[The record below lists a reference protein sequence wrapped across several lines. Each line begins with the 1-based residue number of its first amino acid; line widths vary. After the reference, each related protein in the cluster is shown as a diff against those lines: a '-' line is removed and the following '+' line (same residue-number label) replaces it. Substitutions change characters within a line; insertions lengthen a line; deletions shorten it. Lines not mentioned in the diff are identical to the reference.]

1 MDKLKTRILLMSMIV
16 ILLFSIQAAAANSND
31 NVTLAG
37 ESIDL
42 SICDNVNDVKT
53 ENTLTAINT
62 DDVLGE
68 GKGNFTELQILIDSH
83 YNGELILNKS
93 YKCNGESGITI
104 SSPITIY
111 GNGHTLDG
119 NHEVRIFN
127 VVSSDVV
134 VHDLTFVNGNTTS
147 GGAMR
152 DGSAVNCTFTNNTAQ
167 YGGAMWDVSA
177 ANCTFTGNTAT
188 YGGAMYTG
196 SAVNCTFTNNTST
209 KNGGAMATGYA
220 ENSIFKDN
228 YLTNGKNNDLYVT
241 SSKNC
246 IFISA
251 ASTTAESVAYSEDI
265 VFEAANDIPDS
276 IDNPVIIFN
285 NNEISDKETISINGR
300 KITVTGLNV
309 EDNYEICYYNK
320 TINDN
325 GDETYNRIKV
335 SVLKANSTVKADD
348 TAVLYGNP
356 ISIPV
361 TSANAINVTYK
372 IINNT
377 GEVVANGTI
386 NPNAAITVTGLPI
399 GKYTVNLTTAVDENH
414 NSATNTSKLM
424 ITDGTTFWDLNN
436 TINGNND
443 KDVYLNGNYKYNPDT
458 DSDFK
463 NGIYIKRNVTVHG
476 NGHTLDGN
484 HEESIFSASSDVV
497 VHDITFINGKAY
509 GGGAMFGGT
518 AINCTFTNNTAT
530 FGGAMQGGS
539 AINCTF
545 TNNNATYRGG
555 AIDTSSAIDCTFT
568 NNNAKEGG
576 GAMEVGSAV
585 NCTFTDNTAQVGGAI
600 DTGSAVNCT
609 FTNNTADYGGAMYS
623 GSAENS
629 IFKDNHLKNGEYND
643 LFKTSTNNSIFVS
656 PTSTTVSVA
665 YSQDI
670 VIEAANDIP
679 DSIENPVIIFNNNE
693 IINTATISINGRE
706 ITISGLN
713 IEDNYEICY
722 YNKTIDETLG
732 DKQYNRV
739 KASVLKANSTV
750 KAEDTAVLY
759 GNPISIPVTSTNATN
774 VTYKIINNTGEV
786 VANGTIKPNA
796 AITVTGLPTGKYTVN
811 LTTAVDETHNPAINT
826 SKLMITDGT
835 TFWDLNNAINGNK
848 DKDVYLNG
856 NYKYNPETDSDFK
869 NGILIKRNV
878 TVHGNGHTLD
888 GNHEARIFQVT
899 ASDVVVHDITF
910 VNGNS
915 TTGGAMHGGSAVN
928 CTFTNNTATN
938 KGGAMYSSSAINCTF
953 TNNNAT
959 RGGAIYECSA
969 INCTFTNNI
978 ATNDGGAMYRSSAE
992 NCTFT
997 NNTATLGGAMYSGSA
1012 INCTFTNNTATLGG
1026 AMHSGSAE
1034 NCTFTNNTATNDGGA
1049 MQGGSAINCTFTNN
1063 TATRGG
1069 AMNRGSAVNCTFT
1082 NNTATR
1088 GGAMHHSSA
1097 VNCTF
1102 TNNTADYGGAM
1113 YSGSA
1118 ENSIFKDNHRTN
1130 GKNNDL
1136 DATTSNNCI
1145 FISPTSTTAK
1155 SVAYSQDIVIE
1166 AANDIPD
1173 SIENP
1178 VIIFNNN
1185 KIINTATISINGR
1198 EITISGLNTTGNY
1211 EICYYNE
1218 TINDNG
1224 DKNYNRVKLDLLKAN
1239 MTIDFVT
1246 TGDLVVD
1253 GIVNVT
1259 FTLPTDIDGNV
1270 MVTIDEEA
1278 VTGFAID
1285 NGTVTIP
1292 GSYDV
1297 GNHTVTVNIT
1307 GDTHYND
1314 ATGSTTFNIGK
1325 GNSTITITNYT
1336 SPISIGDDT
1345 TVAFKINR
1353 DVMDNAVTL
1362 WIDDTEIL
1370 TYDFETNEDSF
1381 LITKDKFP
1389 SEGTY
1394 NITVQYRGN
1403 SRYNASNIAS
1413 CIIAVEKNNVTM
1425 NVEGSTVY
1433 YGDNATINVT
1443 GLPDDAKGNVSVRVG
1458 DGIFFA
1464 YIKNGT
1470 AVIEIPDL
1478 LVDEYEGQTVK
1489 YSGDRKYN
1497 NASGDA
1503 TIIVKPASSK
1513 IVIDPICNVTYGEDV
1528 VVTYSVENETSLN
1541 ITVTAANGSTITK
1554 GIDAGVKGKVVISAL
1569 DAGEYSIAISN
1580 AEKGNYLGCDAEA
1593 TFKVFKANSTISAA
1607 DINVTYGEAI
1617 VIPLTSQNATNV
1629 TYIILDWEGICIANA
1644 TIPAGENIK
1653 GLDLARGKYTV
1664 NVTTLTDKNHIPK
1677 TNTSRLIV
1685 KPAGASI
1692 SAKDV
1697 NVSYGDAIVIEVNV
1711 VNATEFSYF
1720 ILNEKGKIIDSHI
1733 IDAGMNITLEN
1744 LPAGDY
1750 NVSLIS
1756 GADENHT
1763 SVSNSSKLHVR
1774 HVVEILLD
1782 AVSGSAGDSIN
1793 ITAMFMY
1800 EDGTAVNDGVA
1811 SLSVR
1816 YDKREVLSA
1825 SLYSTLRADQ
1835 SVDVSDGKAT
1845 FSITLGEPG
1854 TYPYVVSYSGDDVDD
1869 VQSESSLTITKLNTS
1884 VSADDISGRK
1894 GEKRDIAITVLDKN
1908 NRAVSNGT
1916 VTLTL
1921 NGQPY
1926 DAAVDNGR
1934 ATVSVVLPNPG
1945 SYEATV
1951 KYNGNDY
1958 YNSSTSSINVNVKK
1972 ESTRAPSVKNVVGK
1986 AGAKTDIPVEIV
1998 DGDGNPVKNGTVTL
2012 TIDGR
2017 TYTAEVING
2026 VATFK
2031 DVVIPSKDTVA
2042 DVYYHGNEYYNA
2054 SSTTFSIK
2062 VQSDNETVE
2071 NSTEHVSFKADDGN
2085 ATGNPIAILLLALFT
2100 LFVTYRKK

>member
-1 MDKLKTRILLMSMIV
+1 MD
-16 ILLFSIQAAAANSND
+16 
-31 NVTLAG
+31 G
-37 ESIDL
+37 
-42 SICDNVNDVKT
+42 
-53 ENTLTAINT
+53 
-62 DDVLGE
+62 
-68 GKGNFTELQILIDSH
+68 
-83 YNGELILNKS
+83 
-93 YKCNGESGITI
+93 
-104 SSPITIY
+104 
-111 GNGHTLDG
+111 
-119 NHEVRIFN
+119 
-127 VVSSDVV
+127 
-134 VHDLTFVNGNTTS
+134 
-147 GGAMR
+147 
-152 DGSAVNCTFTNNTAQ
+152 GSAVNCTFTNNTATLGGAMISGTAENCTFTNNTAN
-167 YGGAMWDVSA
+167 YGGAIFECSA
-177 ANCTFTGNTAT
+177 ANCTFTNNTAT
-188 YGGAMYTG
+188 
-196 SAVNCTFTNNTST
+196 N
-209 KNGGAMATGYA
+209 NGGAMNSDSA

-228 YLTNGKNNDLYVT
+228 HLTNGENNDLAYT

-251 ASTTAESVAYSEDI
+251 TSTTAKSVAYSQDI

-276 IDNPVIIFN
+276 IENPVIIFN
-285 NNEISDKETISINGR
+285 NNKIINTATISINGR
-300 KITVTGLNV
+300 EITISGLNIA
-309 EDNYEICYYNK
+309 DNYEICYYNK
-320 TINDN
+320 TI
-325 GDETYNRIKV
+325 DETSGDMQYNRVKA
-335 SVLKANSTVKADD
+335 SVLKANSTVKAQD

-356 ISIPV
+356 ISIQV
-361 TSANAINVTYK
+361 TSINATNVTYK

-377 GEVVANGTI
+377 GKVVANGTI
-386 NPNAAITVTGLPI
+386 KPNAAILVTGLPT

-414 NSATNTSKLM
+414 NPATNTSKLM

-436 TINGNND
+436 TINGNED

-463 NGIYIKRNVTVHG
+463 NGIVIKRIVTVHG

-484 HEESIFSASSDVV
+484 HEVGIFDVVSSDVV
-497 VHDITFINGKAY
+497 VHDITFVNGNATSA
-509 GGGAMFGGT
+509 GAMYDGS
-518 AINCTFTNNTAT
+518 AVNCTFTNNTAT
-530 FGGAMQGGS
+530 NNGGAKTG
-539 AINCTF
+539 
-545 TNNNATYRGG
+545 
-555 AIDTSSAIDCTFT
+555 
-568 NNNAKEGG
+568 
-576 GAMEVGSAV
+576 GSAV
-585 NCTFTDNTAQVGGAI
+585 NCTFTNNTATRMGGAI
-600 DTGSAVNCT
+600 YGGSAVNCTFTNNTATNDGGAMYSGSAVNCT

-629 IFKDNHLKNGEYND
+629 IFKDNHLTNGENND
-643 LFKTSTNNSIFVS
+643 IYFTSTNNCIFVSPTSTTAKSVDYSQEIVIEAANDIPDSIENPVIIFNNNKIIDTSTISINGRKITVTGLNIADNYEICYYRETVNSDKNYNRVKASVVKANSTVKAEDTAVLYGNPISIQVTSINATNVTYKIINNTGKVVANGTIKPNAAILVTGLPTGKYTVNLTTAVDENHNPATNTSKLMITDGTTFWDLNNTINGNEDKDVYLNGNYKYNPETDSEFKEGILIERNVTVHGNGHTLDGNHEARIFQVTASDVVVHDITFVNGNTTESGGAMQGGSAENCTFTNNTATRGGAMYRSSAVNCTFTNNNATRGGAMNSGSAVNCTFTNNNANYGGAMHSGSAIKCTFTNNTATNDGGAMNRGSAVNCTFTNNTAENGGAMHGGSAENCTFTNNNATRGGAMHHSSAVNCTFTNNTAKYGGAMYYTGSAENSIFKDNHRTNGENNDLDYTSSNNCIFIS

-693 IINTATISINGRE
+693 IINTATI
-706 ITISGLN
+706 
-713 IEDNYEICY
+713 
-722 YNKTIDETLG
+722 K
-732 DKQYNRV
+732 
-739 KASVLKANSTV
+739 
-750 KAEDTAVLY
+750 
-759 GNPISIPVTSTNATN
+759 
-774 VTYKIINNTGEV
+774 
-786 VANGTIKPNA
+786 
-796 AITVTGLPTGKYTVN
+796 
-811 LTTAVDETHNPAINT
+811 
-826 SKLMITDGT
+826 
-835 TFWDLNNAINGNK
+835 
-848 DKDVYLNG
+848 
-856 NYKYNPETDSDFK
+856 
-869 NGILIKRNV
+869 
-878 TVHGNGHTLD
+878 
-888 GNHEARIFQVT
+888 
-899 ASDVVVHDITF
+899 
-910 VNGNS
+910 
-915 TTGGAMHGGSAVN
+915 
-928 CTFTNNTATN
+928 
-938 KGGAMYSSSAINCTF
+938 
-953 TNNNAT
+953 
-959 RGGAIYECSA
+959 
-969 INCTFTNNI
+969 
-978 ATNDGGAMYRSSAE
+978 
-992 NCTFT
+992 
-997 NNTATLGGAMYSGSA
+997 
-1012 INCTFTNNTATLGG
+1012 
-1026 AMHSGSAE
+1026 
-1034 NCTFTNNTATNDGGA
+1034 
-1049 MQGGSAINCTFTNN
+1049 
-1063 TATRGG
+1063 
-1069 AMNRGSAVNCTFT
+1069 
-1082 NNTATR
+1082 
-1088 GGAMHHSSA
+1088 
-1097 VNCTF
+1097 
-1102 TNNTADYGGAM
+1102 
-1113 YSGSA
+1113 
-1118 ENSIFKDNHRTN
+1118 
-1130 GKNNDL
+1130 
-1136 DATTSNNCI
+1136 
-1145 FISPTSTTAK
+1145 
-1155 SVAYSQDIVIE
+1155 
-1166 AANDIPD
+1166 
-1173 SIENP
+1173 
-1178 VIIFNNN
+1178 
-1185 KIINTATISINGR
+1185 INGR

-1259 FTLPTDIDGNV
+1259 FTLPADIDGDV
-1270 MVTIDEEA
+1270 SVTIDGEA
-1278 VTGFAID
+1278 VVGFAID

-1297 GNHTVTVNIT
+1297 GDHTVTVNIT

-1314 ATGSTTFNIGK
+1314 ATGSTTFNIAK
-1325 GNSTITITNYT
+1325 GNSTITITDYK
-1336 SPISIGDDT
+1336 SPISIGDDA

-1389 SEGTY
+1389 SQGTY

-1478 LVDEYEGQTVK
+1478 LVDEYEGLTVK

-1629 TYIILDWEGICIANA
+1629 TYMILDWEGICIANA

-1664 NVTTLTDKNHIPK
+1664 NLTTVTDKNHIPK
-1677 TNTSRLIV
+1677 TNTSGLIV

-1793 ITAMFMY
+1793 ITARFMY
-1800 EDGTAVNDGVA
+1800 EDGTEVNEGVA

-1825 SLYSTLRADQ
+1825 SLCSTLRADQ

-1845 FSITLGEPG
+1845 FSITLGDPG
-1854 TYPYVVSYSGDDVDD
+1854 TYPYVVSYSGRDVDD
-1869 VQSESSLTITKLNTS
+1869 VESESKLTIAMLNTS
-1884 VSADDISGRK
+1884 VSADDISGST
-1894 GEKRDIAITVLDKN
+1894 GEKKDIAVNVLDKN
-1908 NRAVSNGT
+1908 GRPVSNGT

-1921 NGQPY
+1921 NGQQY
-1926 DAAVDNGR
+1926 NASVESGK

-1945 SYEATV
+1945 SYDATV
-1951 KYNGNDY
+1951 KYNGNTY
-1958 YNSSTSSINVNVKK
+1958 YNSSESSISINVEKK
-1972 ESTRAPSVKNVVGK
+1972 TTKAPYVKNVVAK
-1986 AGAKTDIPVEIV
+1986 AGSKTDIPVEIV

-2042 DVYYHGNEYYNA
+2042 DVYYHGNGYYNA

-2062 VQSDNETVE
+2062 VQSDNDTVE

>member
-68 GKGNFTELQILIDSH
+68 GKGNFTELQSLIDSH

-119 NHEVRIFN
+119 NHEVRIFR
-127 VVSSDVV
+127 VTCSDVV
-134 VHDLTFVNGNTTS
+134 IHDLTFVNGNTTS
-147 GGAMR
+147 GGAMVY
-152 DGSAVNCTFTNNTAQ
+152 GSAVNCTFTNNTAQ

-196 SAVNCTFTNNTST
+196 LAVNCTFTNNTST

-335 SVLKANSTVKADD
+335 SVLKANSTVKAED
-348 TAVLYGNP
+348 TFARYGGP

-361 TSANAINVTYK
+361 TSANATNITYK
-372 IINNT
+372 ITNNK

-436 TINGNND
+436 TINGNKD
-443 KDVYLNGNYKYNPDT
+443 KDIYLNGNYKYNPDT

-463 NGIYIKRNVTVHG
+463 EGILIERNVTVHG
-476 NGHTLDGN
+476 NGHTLNGN
-484 HEESIFSASSDVV
+484 HEARIFDVSGGISEIVGV
-497 VHDITFINGKAY
+497 VIYDITFVNGNAKN
-509 GGGAMFGGT
+509 GGAM
-518 AINCTFTNNTAT
+518 
-530 FGGAMQGGS
+530 S
-539 AINCTF
+539 
-545 TNNNATYRGG
+545 
-555 AIDTSSAIDCTFT
+555 
-568 NNNAKEGG
+568 
-576 GAMEVGSAV
+576 VGVTCRCSAV
-585 NCTFTDNTAQVGGAI
+585 NCTFTNNYAQTGGAMYR
-600 DTGSAVNCT
+600 GSAVNCT
-609 FTNNTADYGGAMYS
+609 FTNNKAKEGGAMNG
-623 GSAENS
+623 GSVLNCTFINNTARIGGAMNYCFAAENS
-629 IFKDNHLKNGEYND
+629 IFKDNHLTNGENND
-643 LFKTSTNNSIFVS
+643 LEITSSNNCIFIS
-656 PTSTTVSVA
+656 TTSTTVSIA

-670 VIEAANDIP
+670 VIEATNDIP

-713 IEDNYEICY
+713 NFGNYEICY
-722 YNKTIDETLG
+722 YNETTDNGDEN
-732 DKQYNRV
+732 YNRV
-739 KASVLKANSTV
+739 KASVVKANSTV
-750 KAEDTAVLY
+750 KAEDIAVIY
-759 GNPISIPVTSTNATN
+759 GDPISIPVTSTNATN

-796 AITVTGLPTGKYTVN
+796 AITVTGLPTGKYAVN
-811 LTTAVDETHNPAINT
+811 LTTAVDENHNPATNT

-835 TFWDLNNAINGNK
+835 TFWDLNNAINGNN

-869 NGILIKRNV
+869 NGILIERNV

-915 TTGGAMHGGSAVN
+915 TAGGAMHGGSAVN

-953 TNNNAT
+953 TNNTAT
-959 RGGAIYECSA
+959 YS
-969 INCTFTNNI
+969 
-978 ATNDGGAMYRSSAE
+978 GGAMDGGSAV

-997 NNTATLGGAMYSGSA
+997 NNTAQDGGAMHIGSA
-1012 INCTFTNNTATLGG
+1012 VNCTFTNNHANYSGG
-1026 AMHSGSAE
+1026 AMDGDSAV
-1034 NCTFTNNTATNDGGA
+1034 NCTFTNNHANYSGGA
-1049 MQGGSAINCTFTNN
+1049 MIS
-1063 TATRGG
+1063 
-1069 AMNRGSAVNCTFT
+1069 GSAVNCTFT
-1082 NNTATR
+1082 NNTATF
-1088 GGAMHHSSA
+1088 GGAMFIGSA

-1102 TNNTADYGGAM
+1102 TNNNANLGVAM
-1113 YSGSA
+1113 NMGSA

-1130 GKNNDL
+1130 GENNDL
-1136 DATTSNNCI
+1136 DDTSSNNCI

-1185 KIINTATISINGR
+1185 KIINTATIRINGR

-1246 TGDLVVD
+1246 TGELVVD

-1285 NGTVTIP
+1285 NGTVTIS

-1362 WIDDTEIL
+1362 CINDSEIL

-1389 SEGTY
+1389 SGGTY

-1413 CIIAVEKNNVTM
+1413 CIITVEKNNVTI

-1433 YGDNATINVT
+1433 YGDNATITVT

-1464 YIKNGT
+1464 YIKKGT

-1478 LVDEYEGQTVK
+1478 LADEYEGLTVK
-1489 YSGDRKYN
+1489 YSGDSKYN

-1503 TIIVKPASSK
+1503 AIIVKSANSTVKSSD
-1513 IVIDPICNVTYGEDV
+1513 VNVTYGEEIV
-1528 VVTYSVENETSLN
+1528 
-1541 ITVTAANGSTITK
+1541 
-1554 GIDAGVKGKVVISAL
+1554 
-1569 DAGEYSIAISN
+1569 IAI
-1580 AEKGNYLGCDAEA
+1580 
-1593 TFKVFKANSTISAA
+1593 
-1607 DINVTYGEAI
+1607 
-1617 VIPLTSQNATNV
+1617 TSQNATSI
-1629 TYIILDWEGICIANA
+1629 TYRILDWEGNCVTNA
-1644 TIPAGENIK
+1644 TIPADENIT
-1653 GLDLARGKYTV
+1653 GLDLAADKYTI
-1664 NVTTLTDKNHIPK
+1664 NLTTVTDKNHVPVTVSYK
-1677 TNTSRLIV
+1677 LTV

-1692 SAKDV
+1692 SSKDV
-1697 NVSYGDAIVIEVNV
+1697 NVSYGEAIVIPVYV
-1711 VNATEFSYF
+1711 VNATEFSY
-1720 ILNEKGKIIDSHI
+1720 IIINEKGAIVYSDIIES
-1733 IDAGMNITLEN
+1733 GLNITVGN

-1750 NVSLIS
+1750 NVSVIS

-1763 SVSNSSKLHVR
+1763 SVSNSSRLHVR
-1774 HVVEILLD
+1774 HVVDILLEH
-1782 AVSGSAGDSIN
+1782 VTGSAGDIIN
-1793 ITAMFMY
+1793 ITAQFIY
-1800 EDGTAVNDGVA
+1800 EDGTLVNDGVA

-1816 YDKREVLSA
+1816 YDEREVLGA
-1825 SLYSTLRADQ
+1825 SLYSLLRADE
-1835 SVDVSDGKAT
+1835 SIAVSDGKAV
-1845 FSITLGEPG
+1845 FSITLGDPG

-1972 ESTRAPSVKNVVGK
+1972 ESTRAPYVKNVVGK

-1998 DGDGNPVKNGTVTL
+1998 DEKGNPVQNGTATL
-2012 TIDGR
+2012 TIDGK

-2031 DVVIPSKDTVA
+2031 GVVIPSKDTVA

-2071 NSTEHVSFKADDGN
+2071 NATEHVSFKAAEGN
-2085 ATGNPIAILLLALFT
+2085 ATGNPIAILLIALFT